1 MAPTPDPWF
10 SPSQY
15 PQSPLSYP
23 YDPLSSGPA
32 EGGTPRRRLSRNTE
46 EVLQR
51 MRELPGQVRQ
61 ELLRPGG
68 MLKSQGGDYRGA
80 AGGISAAALGALQT
94 TLEDP
99 VAGLFSAPVGIGAG
113 GIANVATTALTQ
125 QLLMRGPAPS
135 KAVGMALRYFLPA
148 AVGYQ
153 AQQGTAR
160 GIQNLFGTAPSAIQG
175 AAQVTSGG
183 GGLFGIGTSLQDLSV
198 RLPVVGEIAIG
209 ERAKRRR
216 EAAFAR
222 EMRAEDA
229 RAELEILIQKN
240 NLNLSNEL
248 AFAREMGQIQNQNM
262 INQTKA
268 LAPIIADAQRNELA
282 GQQALLNTQG
292 AIYQRLGRMAGMF
305 QLAERGMSESG
316 ATARAMIANSPYN
329 APLLPAPQISFG
341 N

>member
-1 MAPTPDPWF
+1 MAVDPY
-10 SPSQY
+10 QY
-15 PQSPLSYP
+15 YGYGSEQVI
-23 YDPLSSGPA
+23 SGPA
-32 EGGTPRRRLSRNTE
+32 EGGTRRRTFPRNTE
-46 EVLQR
+46 EIAQR
-51 MRELPGQVRQ
+51 LRELRGEARQ

-68 MLKSQGGDYRGA
+68 MFKNQAGDYRRA
-80 AGGISAAALGALQT
+80 LGGKSSAALGALQT

-99 VAGLFSAPVGIGAG
+99 VAGLLSAPVGIGAG

-125 QLLMRGPAPS
+125 GLMAGPAPS

-160 GIQNLFGTAPSAIQG
+160 GIQNLMGTAPSAIQG
-175 AAQVTSGG
+175 AAQVASGG

-198 RLPVVGEIAIG
+198 SLPVVGEIAIG

-216 EAAFAR
+216 EAAYGR
-222 EMRAEDA
+222 EERVKDVST
-229 RAELEILIQKN
+229 ELALLQEQS
-240 NLNLSNEL
+240 NLNLRNEL

-268 LAPIIADAQRNELA
+268 LAPIIADAQRRELA
-282 GQQALLNTQG
+282 GQQSLMNTQG

-316 ATARAMIANSPYN
+316 ALARTMAANSPYQS
-329 APLLPAPQISFG
+329 AIMPAPQISFG

>member
-1 MAPTPDPWF
+1 VAPTPDPWF

-32 EGGTPRRRLSRNTE
+32 EGGTPRRRLPRNTE

-68 MLKSQGGDYRGA
+68 MFKNQGGDYRRA
-80 AGGISAAALGALQT
+80 AGGKTTAALGALQT

-99 VAGLFSAPVGIGAG
+99 VAGLLSAPVGIGAG
-113 GIANVATTALTQ
+113 GIANIATTAFTQ
-125 QLLMRGPAPS
+125 GLMAGPAPS
-135 KAVGMALRYFLPA
+135 KAVGMALRYLLPA
-148 AVGYQ
+148 TVGYQ

-160 GIQNLFGTAPSAIQG
+160 GIQNLMGTAPSAIQG

-216 EAAFAR
+216 EAAFGR

-268 LAPIIADAQRNELA
+268 LAPIIADAQRRELA
-282 GQQALLNTQG
+282 GQQSLMNTQG

-329 APLLPAPQISFG
+329 APLLPAPQINFG